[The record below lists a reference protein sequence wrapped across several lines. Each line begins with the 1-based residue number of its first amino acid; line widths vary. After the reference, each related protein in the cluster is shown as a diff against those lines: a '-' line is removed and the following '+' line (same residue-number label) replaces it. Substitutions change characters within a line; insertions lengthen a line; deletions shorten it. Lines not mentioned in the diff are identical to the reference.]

1 MKAFFR
7 SLFLG
12 ALLGASGFISACD
25 SKSDVFP
32 TVTSPQTGTLYGQA
46 LPAFAAASVTA
57 RSYSTGQEITV
68 VPAANGDYYFKDI
81 TVGKW
86 SINISPAPGYSWL
99 SPMDGYAKAG
109 RTEFIGTSIYEP
121 NITPGGW
128 WSIDGKYH
136 GFCIPLTNYQSN
148 VLSFSYSSAGA
159 NMSIVL
165 SGIDNSPMAFPLG
178 SANGSS
184 SITFSLTS
192 PQGVVQQWTTVG
204 GSGTVSVSV
213 YGTNPRR
220 VSGSFTCQAVPA
232 NSATVAPKQITGI
245 FKNVDI
251 Y

>member
-1 MKAFFR
+1 MKALLR
-7 SLFLG
+7 PWFLG
-12 ALLGASGFISACD
+12 ILAGASGLISACD

-68 VPAANGDYYFKDI
+68 VPAANGDYFFKDI

-86 SINISPAPGYSWL
+86 NINIAPAPGYSWL
-99 SPMDGYAKAG
+99 STIDSYAKAG
-109 RTEFIGTSIYEP
+109 HTEFIGTSIYEP
-121 NITPGGW
+121 NITPGGY
-128 WSIDGKYH
+128 WSIDGKHY

-148 VLSFSYSSAGA
+148 ILSFSYSSPGA
-159 NMSIVL
+159 NMSVVL
-165 SGIDNSPMAFPLG
+165 SGIDNSPMSFPLG

-184 SITFSLTS
+184 SITFNLTS

-220 VSGSFTCQAVPA
+220 VSGAFTCQAVPA
-232 NSATVAPKQITGI
+232 NNATVAPKQITGR
-245 FKNVDI
+245 FNNVDI
-251 Y
+251 